1 VSVSTTPPPGARR
14 SDGSPAAR
22 APRGRL
28 RGPVGYLAVGGL
40 SYLVD
45 VGLLVLL
52 HSGAGTPL
60 WLATTAGYWC
70 SVVVNFSGNRLVLG
84 RAGAPVSRSAV
95 RYGVLLALNYGV
107 TVVTVA
113 GLASAGVEPV
123 VAKTGCVVVLA
134 VVNYLLYR
142 RWVFR

>member
-1 VSVSTTPPPGARR
+1 VRAATPPSAGATGAAGPRR
-14 SDGSPAAR
+14 S
-22 APRGRL
+22 L
-28 RGPVGYLAVGGL
+28 RGPVGYLVVGGA

-52 HSGAGTPL
+52 HHAAGAPL
-60 WLATTAGYWC
+60 WLATTVGYWC
-70 SVVVNFSGNRLVLG
+70 SVVVNFTGNRLVLG
-84 RAGAPVSRSAV
+84 RAGAPVGRSAV

-107 TVVTVA
+107 TVLTVA
-113 GLASAGVEPV
+113 GLAAAGVEPV

-134 VVNYLLYR
+134 VVNYLVYR